1 VPRQRFD
8 DSGRPRDFAFGG
20 PAWACHRGLL
30 LDDLPSGSRDERSRG
45 GYHHFGLTKIGSKIE
60 MPRDRSTQ
68 LRAPRE
74 RRIETA
80 RLFKHPDRH
89 ASVLHR
95 RSRPK
100 QIDLSSQSP
109 GIFRTSLVWTA
120 QTCSEI
126 PCPLSSPVGANAV
139 PLARARLCH
148 SLFVA
153 LSLFAS
159 AGAAALVTGTVV
171 DIVSGEPIENAHVR
185 VQTTTTAPVLT
196 DAAGEFSI
204 VLPGAGT
211 FILTAVLPYDSI
223 RPVNYITGS
232 TSVSDGGAAQIA
244 LERLPAGDQ
253 SPYDPS
259 IGIECATCHFD
270 QFSAWQESRHA
281 GAAVNLWVLD
291 LYSGD
296 GTPGG
301 GNGYVFRETHDPDE
315 TGFCATCHTPLADAQ
330 NPGGEFLDEVTLAGG
345 LDGVNCLACHQMA
358 EVNDNTD
365 ALHHLGNTL
374 YRFPEDPSTSLW
386 VWGPLDDVS
395 FGVMRAS
402 YQPGFSD
409 SKFCASCHQY
419 NNPNS
424 GAPGQTTY
432 DEWLASPFS
441 LPGDDFRSCQD
452 CHMPPASEPG
462 PISSLGGQPIRP
474 AEQRRS
480 HAFIG
485 STPDT
490 LAQAVD
496 LELDAALVNGELS
509 VQARVANVGAGHAF
523 PTGVSIRNAVLVVE
537 ARVGG
542 TALPLLEGPT
552 VPFFGSANG
561 GTSPED
567 VAGLPGRGYA
577 RVLEGRINGSGPV
590 RFPVLFIDAG
600 SVQSDTRI
608 AAGETDVSEYRFGL
622 DAARGVAPV
631 ATIEV
636 QARLL
641 YRRAWRDLAVTK
653 NWTETPSGNPIEVE
667 VQRQLLSVPLGRP
680 AQPIPALSLWGLLLF
695 IASIL
700 VAAATA
706 NRSRDPQPR
715 GNHR

>member
-1 VPRQRFD
+1 MHFTQ
-8 DSGRPRDFAFGG
+8 
-20 PAWACHRGLL
+20 
-30 LDDLPSGSRDERSRG
+30 SRIARSR
-45 GYHHFGLTKIGSKIE
+45 F
-60 MPRDRSTQ
+60 
-68 LRAPRE
+68 
-74 RRIETA
+74 A
-80 RLFKHPDRH
+80 RFL
-89 ASVLHR
+89 
-95 RSRPK
+95 
-100 QIDLSSQSP
+100 I
-109 GIFRTSLVWTA
+109 
-120 QTCSEI
+120 
-126 PCPLSSPVGANAV
+126 
-139 PLARARLCH
+139 
-148 SLFVA
+148 VA
-153 LSLFAS
+153 LASLAS
-159 AGAAALVTGTVV
+159 AGAGAVVTGTVV
-171 DIVSGEPIENAHVR
+171 DIVSGLPIENARVR
-185 VQTTTTAPVLT
+185 AQATTTAPVLT
-196 DAAGEFSI
+196 NAAGEFSI
-204 VLPGAGT
+204 ALPGAGS
-211 FILTAVLPYDSI
+211 FILTAVLPYDSS
-223 RPVNYITGS
+223 RPFNYITGS
-232 TSVSDGGAAQIA
+232 TSVSDGDTAQIA
-244 LERLPAGDQ
+244 LERLPIADQ

-259 IGIECATCHFD
+259 IGAECATCHFD

-281 GAAVNLWVLD
+281 GAAVNPWVLD

-301 GNGYVFRETHDPDE
+301 GNGYVFRDTHDPDD

-330 NPGGEFLDEVTLAGG
+330 NPGGEFLDKVTLAGG

-374 YRFPEDPSTSLW
+374 YRFPQDSSTSLW

-402 YQPGFSD
+402 YQPEFSD

-419 NNPNS
+419 NNPDT

-432 DEWLASPFS
+432 EEWLASPS
-441 LPGDDFRSCQD
+441 AVPGESFRSCQD
-452 CHMPPASEPG
+452 CHMPAADGPG
-462 PISSLGGQPIRP
+462 SISSLGGQPIRP

-490 LAQAVD
+490 LDQAVD
-496 LELDAALVNGELS
+496 VELDAALVDGELA

-523 PTGVSIRNAVLVVE
+523 PTGVSIRNAVLVIE

-542 TALPLLEGPT
+542 APLPLLDGPT
-552 VPFFGSANG
+552 VPFYGSSTG
-561 GTSPED
+561 GTAPED
-567 VAGLPGRGYA
+567 LAGMPGRGYA
-577 RVLEGRINGSGPV
+577 RVLEGRINGTGPV
-590 RFPVLFIDAG
+590 HFPVLFIDAEA
-600 SVQSDTRI
+600 VQSDTRI
-608 AAGETDVSEYRFGL
+608 AAGQIDVSDYRFGL
-622 DAARGVAPV
+622 DGALAGE
-631 ATIEV
+631 IEV
-636 QARLL
+636 EARLV